1 MTAWGGSAGPFFS
14 ADLFYDIEGRNA
26 HHCTRSLL
34 WHCLGWRDCVCGHWE
49 MGMERHRERQMKRNR
64 EAERERKRD
73 PVTAIVGD
81 WDMDQPTH
89 GWTLFSHW
97 HGLSALAFHAR
108 PWYWWMEGCFLPQS
122 GLVRMPF
129 MLSSVFSLVRNKYLM
144 SFSFKHRLLPL
155 WRSYLET
162 WPNVLFVCFKLFGTK
177 DSCVCLSVWFQLFF
191 FPLLKFTFFF
201 IYTSSTWMQEYIPII
216 KKSRTEITGKISWLS
231 APSFVPSPEVSRV
244 INLQGSFQTF

>member
-1 MTAWGGSAGPFFS
+1 MSMIAWGGSAGPFFS

-26 HHCTRSLL
+26 HRCTRSLL
-34 WHCLGWRDCVCGHWE
+34 WHCLGWRGCVCGHWE
-49 MGMERHRERQMKRNR
+49 MGMERHRERQTKRNR

-89 GWTLFSHW
+89 RWTLFCHW
-97 HGLSALAFHAR
+97 HGLSALAFHGG
-108 PWYWWMEGCFLPQS
+108 PWYWRIEGCFLPQS

-129 MLSSVFSLVRNKYLM
+129 MLWSVFSLVSNKYWM
-144 SFSFKHRLLPL
+144 SSSFKHLWLPL
-155 WRSYLET
+155 WRNYLET

-191 FPLLKFTFFF
+191 SPFLNLHYFLFTQAAHECRNIFP
-201 IYTSSTWMQEYIPII
+201 
-216 KKSRTEITGKISWLS
+216 
-231 APSFVPSPEVSRV
+231 
-244 INLQGSFQTF
+244 